1 MTMELIYSLVGVLAI
16 ALIVDK
22 LYARVNLDNYSPIWE
37 YFSKAFLYGL
47 ITVFTLFYGK
57 DSLHDVS
64 PVEWAIIAVSAI
76 EGTGNYIN
84 YVKESKK
91 RKDAKSKT

>member
-1 MTMELIYSLVGVLAI
+1 MELIYSLVLVLAI

-57 DSLHDVS
+57 ESLNDVS
-64 PVEWAIIAVSAI
+64 PIEWAIIAVSAI

-91 RKDAKSKT
+91 RKDAKSQT